1 MLMRMGVK
9 SGGEDGGAE
18 EGGGGERYVLAVS
31 MASSEA
37 IRSGRTRAAV
47 GVRWAVG
54 VSNTDEVDKLNDQD
68 DTARY
73 RNCNWTDGVGM
84 ASWGGASRRRETR
97 SHGCW

>member
-1 MLMRMGVK
+1 
-9 SGGEDGGAE
+9 
-18 EGGGGERYVLAVS
+18 
-31 MASSEA
+31 
-37 IRSGRTRAAV
+37 
-47 GVRWAVG
+47 VRWAVG

-97 SHGCW
+97 SHGYW